1 MRLNRLTI
9 ISVSVTMLSAS
20 IALAQ
25 EGDGGRDPF
34 NPSGGR
40 PAVSAPAQDDWGR
53 DPFFNP
59 LGRKP
64 AAQPTVPGQTGSGL
78 TGIIY
83 SKQVRLA
90 IIGGE
95 VLREGSMVGGKR
107 LVDIR
112 RKSVVLMDGSGR
124 YEEVFLEDF
133 SIRR

>member
-1 MRLNRLTI
+1 MRLNGITI
-9 ISVSVTMLSAS
+9 ISVSVTMLLAP

-25 EGDGGRDPF
+25 EGVGERDPF

-40 PAVSAPAQDDWGR
+40 PAVSAPLQDDWGR
-53 DPFFNP
+53 DPFSNP

-83 SKQVRLA
+83 SKQVRFA

-95 VLREGSMVGGKR
+95 VLREGGMVGGKR

-112 RKSVVLMDGSGR
+112 RKSVVLMDESGR
-124 YEEVFLEDF
+124 YEEMFLEDF